1 MAWKV
6 VDCGTR
12 YIPWDGESEGTVYW
26 AVLRDRKTGKELE
39 FELFDGVYY
48 DEEGGVLGIV
58 EVVINGAVDFSE
70 IFSEGE
76 ERRVFRE
83 VKRRYR
89 DIIDAIRREC
99 DKFNLFASARSL
111 HLL

>member
-1 MAWKV
+1 MDWKV

-12 YIPWDGESEGTVYW
+12 YIPWNGESEGTVYW
-26 AVLRDRKTGKELE
+26 AVLRNRKTGKELE

-48 DEEGGVLGIV
+48 DEEGEVLGIV

-89 DIIDAIRREC
+89 DIVDAIRREC
-99 DKFNLFASARSL
+99 DKFSLFA
-111 HLL
+111 